1 MAGKV
6 LTRHRK
12 NRAGVYTSWEYRFQ
26 SASVSGQR
34 KWITQAGF
42 QTKQEAYQAGM
53 AAYQEYQNTG
63 VHFTPSERSVSD
75 YMQYWME
82 EYCKTNLKETTILN
96 YQKKIKNLILP
107 AIGKYKLCSIST
119 IALQQFI
126 NRLFQSGYARNT
138 LVVVKGILTNAFRY
152 AKQQKLIQENP
163 MVEVALPRRNA
174 VSKNPSRTKQRFCV
188 PAEAIQQIFRRFP
201 EGHPV
206 HIPLLFGYRCG
217 LRHGEAYAV
226 QWKDI
231 DFEAKELHIQRQIQY
246 RESETDENGNSIL
259 YFSTPKYNS
268 FRTVQ
273 LDDETIALLKRTKEQ
288 QEKNREA
295 YDSYYVHYYEEAHT
309 RNLNTIGNGEALY
322 FVNCNADGSFI
333 KPRTMQHASRVIH
346 QELNLPSFDYHSLRH
361 THCTELLE
369 SGVPPKVVQ
378 MRLGHKDIRTTLNIY
393 EHITKKMEENTQE
406 ILNQM
411 YAVSTLCPRFNQ
423 TQEESK
429 KDVVE

>member
-188 PAEAIQQIFRRFP
+188 QAEAIQQILKQKNCIYS
-201 EGHPV
+201 G
-206 HIPLLFGYRCG
+206 
-217 LRHGEAYAV
+217 
-226 QWKDI
+226 
-231 DFEAKELHIQRQIQY
+231 
-246 RESETDENGNSIL
+246 
-259 YFSTPKYNS
+259 KYNIEN
-268 FRTVQ
+268 Q
-273 LDDETIALLKRTKEQ
+273 K
-288 QEKNREA
+288 
-295 YDSYYVHYYEEAHT
+295 
-309 RNLNTIGNGEALY
+309 
-322 FVNCNADGSFI
+322 
-333 KPRTMQHASRVIH
+333 
-346 QELNLPSFDYHSLRH
+346 
-361 THCTELLE
+361 
-369 SGVPPKVVQ
+369 Q
-378 MRLGHKDIRTTLNIY
+378 MKT
-393 EHITKKMEENTQE
+393 E
-406 ILNQM
+406 ILFYILAPRNII
-411 YAVSTLCPRFNQ
+411 AFALCN
-423 TQEESK
+423 
-429 KDVVE
+429 

>member
-138 LVVVKGILTNAFRY
+138 LVVVKGILTMHFDTQSN
-152 AKQQKLIQENP
+152 
-163 MVEVALPRRNA
+163 RN
-174 VSKNPSRTKQRFCV
+174 
-188 PAEAIQQIFRRFP
+188 
-201 EGHPV
+201 
-206 HIPLLFGYRCG
+206 
-217 LRHGEAYAV
+217 
-226 QWKDI
+226 
-231 DFEAKELHIQRQIQY
+231 
-246 RESETDENGNSIL
+246 
-259 YFSTPKYNS
+259 
-268 FRTVQ
+268 
-273 LDDETIALLKRTKEQ
+273 
-288 QEKNREA
+288 
-295 YDSYYVHYYEEAHT
+295 
-309 RNLNTIGNGEALY
+309 
-322 FVNCNADGSFI
+322 
-333 KPRTMQHASRVIH
+333 
-346 QELNLPSFDYHSLRH
+346 
-361 THCTELLE
+361 
-369 SGVPPKVVQ
+369 
-378 MRLGHKDIRTTLNIY
+378 
-393 EHITKKMEENTQE
+393 
-406 ILNQM
+406 
-411 YAVSTLCPRFNQ
+411 
-423 TQEESK
+423 
-429 KDVVE
+429 

>member
-1 MAGKV
+1 
-6 LTRHRK
+6 
-12 NRAGVYTSWEYRFQ
+12 
-26 SASVSGQR
+26 
-34 KWITQAGF
+34 
-42 QTKQEAYQAGM
+42 
-53 AAYQEYQNTG
+53 
-63 VHFTPSERSVSD
+63 
-75 YMQYWME
+75 
-82 EYCKTNLKETTILN
+82 
-96 YQKKIKNLILP
+96 
-107 AIGKYKLCSIST
+107 
-119 IALQQFI
+119 
-126 NRLFQSGYARNT
+126 
-138 LVVVKGILTNAFRY
+138 
-152 AKQQKLIQENP
+152 
-163 MVEVALPRRNA
+163 MVEVTLPRRNA

-273 LDDETIALLKRTKEQ
+273 LDDETIALLKRTKE
-288 QEKNREA
+288 
-295 YDSYYVHYYEEAHT
+295 H
-309 RNLNTIGNGEALY
+309 LNTVGNGEALY